1 MTMRSLSLLP
11 ALRELPGDNTGHRT
25 FRDHITGL
33 VNTDR
38 TMYAAEFAAGASF
51 GLWYIFEDR
60 TLLGMNVPFTGI
72 NVDDT
77 LAQAYELQYP
87 GQAVDQSLHEQ
98 WQEMIER
105 GPAAMDG
112 FTSGLKGKV
121 AEFNAVEQLEQSG
134 YTNVEIAP
142 DPTQPIWDI
151 SAVGPDGQEVFIQ
164 VKTGG
169 AEYAVEVQNLMA
181 ETPDIQYAVS
191 SEIYDKIAESSPD
204 LIDQMINIGP
214 DHLIVAG
221 IDDGL
226 NTLSSN
232 LGIDIPDG
240 VVDIVPYAGAI
251 LASARLI
258 HSVLRTEKE
267 FKAVD
272 RTTRNKIQVVQTL
285 TLMSRMGITTVLAA
299 VGGAGGTAAG
309 SVVPFLGNL
318 VGGIVGTVAGAGMG
332 MYLNRQLQPHMLNLA
347 LDITGLTND
356 DLFYYKNKPRIDQVA
371 VTFRQTTAKLAAPRR
386 RAALPAPA

>member
-51 GLWYIFEDR
+51 GLWYLFEDR

-77 LAQAYELQYP
+77 LAQAYAAQYP
-87 GQAVDQSLHEQ
+87 GEAAAQSLHEQ

-105 GPAAMDG
+105 GPAAMRG

-121 AEFNAVEQLEQSG
+121 AEINAAEQLEQSG

-204 LIDQMINIGP
+204 LIDQMINIGQ
-214 DHLIVAG
+214 DYLIVAG
-221 IDDGL
+221 INDGL

-240 VVDIVPYAGAI
+240 VADIVPYAGAI
-251 LASARLI
+251 LAGARLI

-272 RTTRNKIQVVQTL
+272 RTTKNKIQVVQTL
-285 TLMSRMGITTVLAA
+285 TLMSRMGITTVLAT

-318 VGGIVGTVAGAGMG
+318 AGGIVGTVAGAGMG